1 MSDTPAAPL
10 PVRGHDD
17 RDRRFA
23 HPTADALADRVRG
36 LDDGSLEW
44 IVVQRVPD
52 LPHDCIQAAGDE
64 GSGRVEVS
72 FRVGDEPWME
82 ASLDVEAAAAV
93 FVAWARNETGWEGA
107 HPWEPAEWWHPEP
120 VPAPAPETAA
130 ETTVLA
136 ARYLAEGYLSF
147 DEMVRSLV
155 DMSEADPPIT
165 KAQAR
170 EILAPMWR
178 ERVAEQAAWGETDC
192 DRLTE
197 AFAAI
202 SRGGIVA
209 REHFA
214 CCQNC
219 GTTEI
224 WAEAGPEDRG
234 YVFFHMQDTETAGD
248 GVLYLAYGSRS
259 NDPDDT
265 VAIGREVIE
274 ALEAHGFQTSWD
286 GSAKTRLRITDLEWR
301 KRLG

>member
-1 MSDTPAAPL
+1 MSDTAPL

-17 RDRRFA
+17 RNRHFA
-23 HPTADALADRVRG
+23 HPSADALAERVRR

-52 LPHDCIQAAGDE
+52 LPHDCIQAAGEE
-64 GSGRVEVS
+64 GSGRVDVS
-72 FRVGDEPWME
+72 FRVGDEPWKE
-82 ASLDVEAAAAV
+82 ASLGIQAAAEV
-93 FVAWARNETGWEGA
+93 FVAWARGETGWEGS
-107 HPWEPAEWWHPEP
+107 HPWEPAEWWQPEP
-120 VPAPAPETAA
+120 VPAPAPEAAA

-136 ARYLAEGYLSF
+136 AKYLAEGYLSF
-147 DEMVRSLV
+147 DEMIESLE

-165 KAQAR
+165 KTQAR

-178 ERVAEQAAWGETDC
+178 ERVAEQAAWGVTDC

-197 AFAAI
+197 AFRELD
-202 SRGGIVA
+202 RGGIVA

-219 GTTEI
+219 GTSEI
-224 WAEAGPEDRG
+224 WGVADDEDRG

-259 NDPDDT
+259 NAPEDT
-265 VAIGREVIE
+265 VAIGHEVIE
-274 ALEAHGFQTSWD
+274 ALEAHGLRTAWD
-286 GSAKTRLRITDLEWR
+286 GSAKTRIQVTDLEWR
-301 KRLG
+301 RRLG